1 MLRIY
6 LSPVVVPGDYFLLKN
21 DKTAVPPYAHAQASF
36 SGMSDQILT
45 ASRRERPGETTRD
58 GGDSPRGHDSLL
70 GLRGEVRFR
79 VLDSSAGPGEP
90 LCRCVFPFSFYV
102 FRLLQGLQN
111 GMQNGGQGGGPEA
124 IAVSEEA
131 LRRKFGLLQLGGN
144 VHATL
149 LRAAGSGVHDAS
161 GAESESGCHQDDD
174 FIGRY
179 AHDFT
184 CMLLPTV
191 RRMSR
196 ADQAQHLLKLLDIA
210 GPGCRDQEKQL
221 RMSRQVTPSELNGGN
236 DVGWTPVQSIAA
248 VHHRFWREEDSVRLH
263 FKLLD
268 AAGPAAFARVA
279 TVMQT
284 RLQHVRQGARAG
296 GLDPHLHL
304 LVARAV
310 QLALVD
316 GDALAK
322 LSELPWTPSGPEP
335 AGESPAAWASK
346 VDGADCTTQNIIV
359 SSVRHKKPRGDGG
372 SCGDRSG
379 DDLNR
384 ALEELLEGWARL
396 RVMRKLI
403 VDVAAPLPFALP
415 PQAVLAAVKTLREEP
430 HPVRSRG
437 FLEAVVLALAGVA
450 AQTQVS
456 LSFASTTT
464 LTGSLSFGGPH
475 ALAQPDLVWDLFPRF
490 LEGYL
495 STTIFGAATGGVSVQ
510 IPDGAECAEEAI
522 LWETVVALLSGD
534 ASYFIERLGASL
546 PATKHDGSDVLAN
559 IFPREAACVEGLRWL
574 RARSGESTGTAGGDC
589 LRAGL
594 WREFERAGGSCDN
607 KLAVCFAVAVEEAT
621 PLDQVCSC
629 ASLRAFRDTRKARH
643 SRHVTVRCNRLVT
656 LAIIRF
662 KKSVGGGSWVSKLCR
677 AACVVP
683 RPPSCRYRS
692 RSNMRTQR
700 PRQLSTSTLCV
711 CRPRV
716 CTRVF
721 CVRYFTGVDI
731 HARCQQS
738 SQPRRSQ
745 SRYRKSVGC

>member
-1 MLRIY
+1 
-6 LSPVVVPGDYFLLKN
+6 
-21 DKTAVPPYAHAQASF
+21 
-36 SGMSDQILT
+36 MSDQILT
-45 ASRRERPGETTRD
+45 APRRERPGETTRD
-58 GGDSPRGHDSLL
+58 GDDSPRGHDSLL

-111 GMQNGGQGGGPEA
+111 GVQNGGQGGGSPA
-124 IAVSEEA
+124 ITLSEEA

-149 LRAAGSGVHDAS
+149 LRAAGSGVHDVS
-161 GAESESGCHQDDD
+161 GAESESSCHRDDD
-174 FIGRY
+174 FIRRY

-184 CMLLPTV
+184 CMLLPMV

-196 ADQAQHLLKLLDIA
+196 ADQAQHLLALLDIA
-210 GPGCRDQEKQL
+210 GPGCRDQKNKL
-221 RMSRQVTPSELNGGN
+221 WVSRQVTPSELKGETY
-236 DVGWTPVQSIAA
+236 VGWTPVQSIAA

-268 AAGPAAFARVA
+268 AAGPAAFAPVE
-279 TVMQT
+279 TVVQA
-284 RLQHVRQGARAG
+284 RLQQVRQRARAG
-296 GLDPHLHL
+296 GLDPHLYL
-304 LVARAV
+304 LVARTV

-316 GDALAK
+316 GDALSE
-322 LSELPWTPSGPEP
+322 LSELPSTPSGPEP
-335 AGESPAAWASK
+335 GEETPAAWASK
-346 VDGADCTTQNIIV
+346 VDSADRTTQNIIA
-359 SSVRHKKPRGDGG
+359 SVVGHEKPKGDGG
-372 SCGDRSG
+372 SCGDHSG

-396 RVMRKLI
+396 RVMRKLV

-415 PQAVLAAVKTLREEP
+415 PQAILTAVKTLREEP
-430 HPVRSRG
+430 HPVRSKG

-456 LSFASTTT
+456 LSCASTTA
-464 LTGSLSFGGPH
+464 LTGSLSFRGPH
-475 ALAQPDLVWDLFPRF
+475 ASAQPDLVWDLFPRF
-490 LEGYL
+490 LEGHL
-495 STTIFGAATGGVSVQ
+495 STTIFGAATGGDSVHV
-510 IPDGAECAEEAI
+510 PYGVECAEGAT

-546 PATKHDGSDVLAN
+546 PGNEHDGSDVLAK

-574 RARSGESTGTAGGDC
+574 RARCGESPGTAGSDC
-589 LRAGL
+589 LGAGL

-629 ASLRAFRDTRKARH
+629 ASLQAFRDIINARH
-643 SRHVTVRCNRLVT
+643 SKQATVRCNRLVT

-662 KKSVGGGSWVSKLCR
+662 KKSVGGGFIGVPAFAVPAVLCR
-677 AACVVP
+677 GH
-683 RPPSCRYRS
+683 PSCRCRR
-692 RSNMRTQR
+692 RSNARIQR
-700 PRQLSTSTLCV
+700 PR
-711 CRPRV
+711 
-716 CTRVF
+716 
-721 CVRYFTGVDI
+721 
-731 HARCQQS
+731 
-738 SQPRRSQ
+738 
-745 SRYRKSVGC
+745 K